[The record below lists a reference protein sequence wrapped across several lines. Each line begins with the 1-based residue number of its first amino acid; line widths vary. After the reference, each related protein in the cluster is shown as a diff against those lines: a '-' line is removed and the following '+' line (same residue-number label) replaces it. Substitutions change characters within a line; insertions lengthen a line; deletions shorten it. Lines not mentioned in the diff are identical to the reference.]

1 MEYALPYPEQLD
13 PGCECDGLFATV
25 TAIRHRPDRK
35 RRSAG
40 DIRNPAGMF
49 LHGGTFAV
57 CYVLAAC
64 AYQPYRAQDCSR
76 VIKLRMVK
84 SNMITANVIKF
95 VLCFCLLPWGAF
107 AQTVRDKDDSQATK
121 LIVLEHLWNEA
132 QVNHDERALEGM
144 IADSF
149 VNTEWDGDVSERG
162 KFLADIKDPKF
173 KPDLVAIQDLKVNLY
188 HNAGVVTGVYHTKG
202 SYNGK
207 PYDHLGRFTDTWIF
221 QDGKWECVASH
232 TSLVKK

>member
-1 MEYALPYPEQLD
+1 MFCVAEAF
-13 PGCECDGLFATV
+13 GL
-25 TAIRHRPDRK
+25 
-35 RRSAG
+35 
-40 DIRNPAGMF
+40 
-49 LHGGTFAV
+49 
-57 CYVLAAC
+57 CYVLATYAHVSQFSRETAMINSTMINSTMIKSSMVASLFC
-64 AYQPYRAQDCSR
+64 CS
-76 VIKLRMVK
+76 
-84 SNMITANVIKF
+84 
-95 VLCFCLLPWGAF
+95 LLIGGAF
-107 AQTVRDKDDSQATK
+107 AQMVRDRDRDRDKDDSQATK
-121 LIVLEHLWNEA
+121 LVVLEHLWNEA
-132 QVNHDERALEGM
+132 QVNRDERALEGM

-149 VNTEWDGDVSERG
+149 VNTEWDGDLSERG

-173 KPDLVAIQDLKVNLY
+173 KPDLVTIQNLKVNLY